1 MPNRPF
7 GMATGANATPLGS
20 IHPALRNKSSQDE
33 KLAAIETAKR
43 VASQLFPQEN
53 EPPKKKR
60 KSRWNTEETK
70 TILPGLPTV
79 LPSNLTGE
87 HQRMYLSEYL
97 LFCLINN
104 LVLYVL
110 KLLLYYC
117 AVVHL
122 QIEENSRRLRTGDLG
137 IPANPADR

>member
-1 MPNRPF
+1 
-7 GMATGANATPLGS
+7 MATGANATPLGN
-20 IHPALRNKSSQDE
+20 IHPALKGKSSRDE

-53 EPPKKKR
+53 DPPKKKR
-60 KSRWNTEETK
+60 KSRWGSEEVK

-97 LFCLINN
+97 WFSLN
-104 LVLYVL
+104 V
-110 KLLLYYC
+110 
-117 AVVHL
+117 
-122 QIEENSRRLRTGDLG
+122 
-137 IPANPADR
+137 